1 MKDEESGNRLGSY
14 LRARR
19 ELVSPAQAGIPPGG
33 IRWMW
38 QCPRLPWS
46 HQGPPESRTPRY
58 GVGMKDEESGNRL
71 GSYLRARRELVSPA
85 QAGIPPGGNRRVP
98 SLRREEVA
106 LLAGISPDYYL
117 RLERGRDK
125 NPSPQVLESLARVLC
140 LDDIERTYLLGLT
153 AARPRAPRRKRPEH
167 VPARVHQLLAHLQI
181 PAFVEGRAFDV
192 LTSNPMAVA
201 LSPRLRPGQNR
212 LRSFFL
218 DPEEQAFHQDWDKA
232 AASFVAALRTTIG
245 DDTDTSAW
253 RICRTSWSHWSA
265 SPLSTQPVAIST
277 VPENSVQC
285 ESRRRAKRGWQCGQR
300 FPGAVVRVN
309 HGGAVRERARD
320 ESAGG
325 NSFGPVFAID
335 AFSRVGDS
343 LECPPRH
350 VDGLLVGES
359 LKFID
364 EVCGEVAVERA
375 VPHVPM
381 HGS

>member
-38 QCPRLPWS
+38 QCPRIPWS
-46 HQGPPESRTPRY
+46 HQGPPQSRTPRY

-98 SLRREEVA
+98 GLRREEVA

-218 DPEEQAFHQDWDKA
+218 DPEEQALHQDWDKA

-245 DDTDTSAW
+245 DDTDN
-253 RICRTSWSHWSA
+253 
-265 SPLSTQPVAIST
+265 P
-277 VPENSVQC
+277 
-285 ESRRRAKRGWQCGQR
+285 R
-300 FPGAVVRVN
+300 FV
-309 HGGAVRERARD
+309 E
-320 ESAGG
+320 
-325 NSFGPVFAID
+325 
-335 AFSRVGDS
+335 
-343 LECPPRH
+343 
-350 VDGLLVGES
+350 LVGELALS
-359 LKFID
+359 SQRFRILWARTTSAISMEALRPSTTPSSVNCGSTATNSPSTTSSSSAHYPDKDSDSD
-364 EVCGEVAVERA
+364 EKLQLLAALSQSELTGTAHSRA
-375 VPHVPM
+375 ADAPHPKTP
-381 HGS
+381 